1 LTLKRMKATVE
12 ALLFSTME
20 PLTIKEI
27 CHVTEAS
34 PQEVQWAIAE
44 LEKEYGQDGKGIE
57 LAELG
62 DGFIFATRA
71 DYAAHVQ
78 RLIADRK
85 SAPLSYAAL
94 ETLAIIAYQQPV
106 TRSEI
111 EKIRGVNADRTVQ
124 TLLERQLIR
133 EVGRLDSPGRPI
145 VYGTTQGFMVHFG
158 LKNLDELPAIDLEE
172 ISVMEEADKN

>member
-1 LTLKRMKATVE
+1 MEMKRLKAIVE
-12 ALLFSTME
+12 ALLFAGGE
-20 PLTIKEI
+20 PLTTRTISQ
-27 CHVTEAS
+27 VTSAS
-34 PQEVQWAIAE
+34 IQEVQWVLAE
-44 LEKEYGQDGKGIE
+44 LKKEYDREEKGIE

-62 DGFIFATRA
+62 EGFAFATRIECA
-71 DYAAHVQ
+71 EYVQ
-78 RLIADRK
+78 RLLSERK

-94 ETLAIIAYQQPV
+94 ETLAIVAYQQPV

-145 VYGTTQGFMVHFG
+145 VYGTTQEFMIHFG
-158 LKNLDELPAIDLEE
+158 LKKLDDLPPMNIEDVSA
-172 ISVMEEADKN
+172 EEAEGPD

>member
-1 LTLKRMKATVE
+1 MTLKRMKAIVE
-12 ALLFSTME
+12 VLLFSTTE
-20 PLTIKEI
+20 PLTVKEI
-27 CHVTEAS
+27 CRLTEAS
-34 PQEVQWAIAE
+34 PHEVQWAITE
-44 LEKEYGQDGKGIE
+44 LEKEYAQDGKGIE

-62 DGFIFATRA
+62 DGYIFATRA
-71 DYAAHVQ
+71 DYAAYVQ
-78 RLIADRK
+78 KLLADRK

-94 ETLAIIAYQQPV
+94 ETLAIVAYQQPV

-111 EKIRGVNADRTVQ
+111 EKIRGVSADRTVQ

-158 LKNLDELPAIDLEE
+158 LKNLAELPAIDLEE
-172 ISVMEEADKN
+172 IAVVEDTDPI